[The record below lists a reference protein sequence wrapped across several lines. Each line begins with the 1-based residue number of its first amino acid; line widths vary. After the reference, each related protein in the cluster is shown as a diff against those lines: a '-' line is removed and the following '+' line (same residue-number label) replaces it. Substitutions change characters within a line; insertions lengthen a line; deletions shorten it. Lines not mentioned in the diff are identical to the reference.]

1 MREMPFKSATQTS
14 HFMYLHY
21 LVQTKQTGWPICTNT
36 SIELLNLV
44 RTRLSTGICININF
58 VISVTND
65 SQLLT
70 KPVWVPDSMSK
81 ECMVCSVKF
90 TAFIRKHH
98 CRRCGR
104 VVCTTCSPHR
114 MAPNPHAKT
123 SQYLSLDTKK
133 MERVCKDCFKDMS
146 SMNSRLG
153 GYNDIVVPFF
163 LYCASFFLKV
173 PQVQQPPTAAV
184 AAQVVSNVL
193 QSASTFAKNEG
204 HDSSTDTDDSDD
216 SENEKVQL
224 ITVYARV
231 LLHSHGECM
240 QEIGET

>member
-1 MREMPFKSATQTS
+1 MQEMPFKSAMQTS
-14 HFMYLHY
+14 HFMYLHC
-21 LVQTKQTGWPICTNT
+21 LVLTKQTGWPICTNT

-44 RTRLSTGICININF
+44 RAGQSAEISINICF
-58 VISVTND
+58 LSVTSD

-114 MAPNPHAKT
+114 MAPNPQAKT
-123 SQYLSLDTKK
+123 GQYHSLDTKK

-146 SMNSRLG
+146 SVNSRSG
-153 GYNDIVVPFF
+153 GYNDDVAPFF
-163 LYCASFFLKV
+163 LFC
-173 PQVQQPPTAAV
+173 QV
-184 AAQVVSNVL
+184 
-193 QSASTFAKNEG
+193 
-204 HDSSTDTDDSDD
+204 
-216 SENEKVQL
+216 
-224 ITVYARV
+224 
-231 LLHSHGECM
+231 
-240 QEIGET
+240 

>member
-1 MREMPFKSATQTS
+1 MLFKSAMQTS

-21 LVQTKQTGWPICTNT
+21 LAQTKQTGWPICINT

-44 RTRLSTGICININF
+44 RIRCDIGISINICCP
-58 VISVTND
+58 SVTND

-114 MAPNPHAKT
+114 MAPNPQAKT

-133 MERVCKDCFKDMS
+133 MERMCKDCFKDMS

-153 GYNDIVVPFF
+153 GYNNVVAHLF
-163 LYCASFFLKV
+163 LFC
-173 PQVQQPPTAAV
+173 QVF
-184 AAQVVSNVL
+184 S
-193 QSASTFAKNEG
+193 
-204 HDSSTDTDDSDD
+204 
-216 SENEKVQL
+216 
-224 ITVYARV
+224 
-231 LLHSHGECM
+231 
-240 QEIGET
+240 